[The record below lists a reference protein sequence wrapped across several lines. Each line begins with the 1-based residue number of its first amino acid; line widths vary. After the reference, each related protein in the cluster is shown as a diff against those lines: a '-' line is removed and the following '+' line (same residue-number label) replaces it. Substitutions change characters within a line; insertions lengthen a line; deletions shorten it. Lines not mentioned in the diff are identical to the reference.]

1 MGRGIALVAVG
12 RQVMQHV
19 WMRRAGTMPITEG
32 LGLAGWDF
40 GTEEGKP
47 PLAGTVEGLMS

>member
-1 MGRGIALVAVG
+1 
-12 RQVMQHV
+12 
-19 WMRRAGTMPITEG
+19 MPITEG

-47 PLAGTVEGLMS
+47 PLAGTAEGLMSWDRFFP